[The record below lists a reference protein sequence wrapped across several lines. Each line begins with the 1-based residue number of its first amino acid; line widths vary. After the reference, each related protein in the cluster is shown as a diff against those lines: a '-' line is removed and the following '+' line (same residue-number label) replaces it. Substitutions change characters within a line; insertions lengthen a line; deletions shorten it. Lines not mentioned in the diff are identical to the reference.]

1 MSFGTCQDLHVLL
14 FGSLNHCPDLSS
26 CFPTLS
32 LFRHPFPKVFNQCNR
47 RELEKYLQSGGGM
60 CLSNMPDTKRMYGGG
75 KCGNGYL
82 EEGEECDCGEVE
94 VTIVQV
100 QPFGV

>member
-1 MSFGTCQDLHVLL
+1 MSFGPSQDLHMLL
-14 FGSLNHCPDLSS
+14 FAPLNHCPDLPSCSS
-26 CFPTLS
+26 TLS
-32 LFRHPFPKVFNQCNR
+32 IFRHPFPKVFNQCNR
-47 RELEKYLQSGGGM
+47 QELEKYLQSGGGM

-94 VTIVQV
+94 VTIVQI
-100 QPFGV
+100 QPSGV

>member
-1 MSFGTCQDLHVLL
+1 
-14 FGSLNHCPDLSS
+14 
-26 CFPTLS
+26 
-32 LFRHPFPKVFNQCNR
+32 
-47 RELEKYLQSGGGM
+47 
-60 CLSNMPDTKRMYGGG
+60 MYGGK

-94 VTIVQV
+94 VTIAQI